1 MIGPFWSLRVALG
14 QVIET
19 YILLDRLLFLQE
31 QDNSVKAFLLP
42 LFNPVLSPR
51 NVAVVAFKVR
61 SDIPKSQIKI

>member
-42 LFNPVLSPR
+42 LFDPAVSPR
-51 NVAVVAFKVR
+51 NVAVIAIKVG
-61 SDIPKSQIKI
+61 SDIPKSQITI